1 MHLEQ
6 SPSPPPAKREVFS
19 TIFHLHKKMLSLHS
33 KHTVKEGNQYGA
45 WEKGAAYDSRRSASS
60 NFLDAFSSGLKENRF
75 HHLTRDPSHLAEV
88 VLLKDNM
95 VPGTRLWAYI
105 WVMNAGCISHS
116 HQIRHGAPTA
126 RYRHLH
132 GSCSSLPVLRNT
144 QGGFSLFCFFLVA
157 VSAVFCF
164 TLGQLFLR
172 ACVCVVFCFD
182 FFVCFKHS
190 TETQQE
196 IINQL
201 NAANH

>member
-33 KHTVKEGNQYGA
+33 KHTVKEGSQYGA
-45 WEKGAAYDSRRSASS
+45 WEKGAAYDSSRWASS
-60 NFLDAFSSGLKENRF
+60 NFLDVCSSGLKENRF

-105 WVMNAGCISHS
+105 WVMNAGCIGHS

-144 QGGFSLFCFFLVA
+144 QGGFHCFVFFLVA

-164 TLGQLFLR
+164 TLVQLFL
-172 ACVCVVFCFD
+172 CVCVL
-182 FFVCFKHS
+182 FFVLIFLFVLNTAQKHS
-190 TETQQE
+190 RR
-196 IINQL
+196 L
-201 NAANH
+201 

>member
-33 KHTVKEGNQYGA
+33 KHTVKEGSQYGA
-45 WEKGAAYDSRRSASS
+45 WEKGAAYDSSRWASS
-60 NFLDAFSSGLKENRF
+60 NFLDACSSGLKENRF

-105 WVMNAGCISHS
+105 WVMNAGCIGHS

-144 QGGFSLFCFFLVA
+144 QGGFHCFVFFFLLQFLLFFVLLLG
-157 VSAVFCF
+157 SCFCVH
-164 TLGQLFLR
+164 
-172 ACVCVVFCFD
+172 VCVL
-182 FFVCFKHS
+182 FFVLIFLFVLSTAQKHS
-190 TETQQE
+190 RR
-196 IINQL
+196 L
-201 NAANH
+201 

>member
-6 SPSPPPAKREVFS
+6 SPSPPPPKREVFS

-33 KHTVKEGNQYGA
+33 KHTVKEGSQYGA

-144 QGGFSLFCFFLVA
+144 QGGFHCFVFFLLQFLLFFVLLLG
-157 VSAVFCF
+157 SCFCVH
-164 TLGQLFLR
+164 
-172 ACVCVVFCFD
+172 VCVVFCFD